1 MSEGREGER
10 PAAEQRLLCRARARG
25 RGLLP
30 GPPRCAAAV
39 ASRSWSR
46 CSGSPRGA
54 SREVSRDPRPSA
66 GRVAAGQSPR
76 LCRCLGRCAPPRSP
90 PAGGPD
96 TRVPPPRR
104 GAPGTLPRTA
114 AAASPSLQLY
124 TPRPLGPALWLSR
137 SRSTVEES
145 SAGAAGVG
153 GQGCAG
159 PAGPR
164 FQSPR
169 PGGRVGERAGVPDHW
184 PRGE

>member
-39 ASRSWSR
+39 ASRSSSR

-90 PAGGPD
+90 PAGGSR
-96 TRVPPPRR
+96 TRVPPLRR
-104 GAPGTLPRTA
+104 GAPGTPPRTA

-124 TPRPLGPALWLSR
+124 TPRPLGPALWLSP

-145 SAGAAGVG
+145 GAGAAGVG

-164 FQSPR
+164 FQSSR